1 MNAQNN
7 PLASMVLTKNYVN
20 MAFRNH
26 KFRPTAP
33 ASQPVVEQ
41 TLKSSVVEGVDT
53 FTRVDVNSL
62 SKPLL
67 PSADDYKLSAL
78 LQSGSPLNY
87 VNPQIFENVELDAQQ
102 FVENNLTDDSADVS
116 RETESLESEEVTN
129 D

>member
-1 MNAQNN
+1 MLNK
-7 PLASMVLTKNYVN
+7 PLASMVLTKSYVN

-26 KFRPTAP
+26 KFRPSAP
-33 ASQPVVEQ
+33 TSELVVEQ
-41 TLKSSVVEGVDT
+41 TLKTNVVDGVDT

-87 VNPQIFENVELDAQQ
+87 VNPQIFENAELDAEQ
-102 FVENNLTDDSADVS
+102 FVEKNLTDEPVDVPS
-116 RETESLESEEVTN
+116 ETESSLSQQVTN

>member
-1 MNAQNN
+1 
-7 PLASMVLTKNYVN
+7 MVIPKIYVN

-26 KFRPTAP
+26 KFRPSAP
-33 ASQPVVEQ
+33 TSQPVVEQ
-41 TLKSSVVEGVDT
+41 TLKTIVVDGVDT
-53 FTRVDVNSL
+53 FTRVDVDAL

-87 VNPQIFENVELDAQQ
+87 VNPQIFENAELDAQQ
-102 FVENNLTDDSADVS
+102 FVEKNLTDDSTAVPRD
-116 RETESLESEEVTN
+116 TEPSVPQQVTN